1 MLRRI
6 ALGIVVAGA
15 FSGAMYTTFGC
26 GGGGSPTEPTAF
38 GTVRGTVT
46 DAKTGSALS
55 GVNVDA
61 RSGSIGVGVITDS
74 TGHYD
79 LVVPAGDVTVTANKS
94 GYTTFTQHVTV
105 GADATAVL
113 DIRLQPTQ

>member
-6 ALGIVVAGA
+6 ALGLLVAGA
-15 FSGAMYTTFGC
+15 FSGAIYTTSGC
-26 GGGGSPTEPTAF
+26 GGGSPTEPTAF

-55 GVNVDA
+55 GVSVNA

-74 TGHYD
+74 AGHYD
-79 LVVPAGDVTVTANKS
+79 VVVPAGDVTVTANKS

>member
-6 ALGIVVAGA
+6 AWGLLVAGA

-26 GGGGSPTEPTAF
+26 GGGSPTEPTAF

-55 GVNVDA
+55 GVSVNA

-74 TGHYD
+74 AAQYD
-79 LVVPAGDVTVTANKS
+79 VVVPAGDVTVTANKS

-105 GADATAVL
+105 GADATAAL